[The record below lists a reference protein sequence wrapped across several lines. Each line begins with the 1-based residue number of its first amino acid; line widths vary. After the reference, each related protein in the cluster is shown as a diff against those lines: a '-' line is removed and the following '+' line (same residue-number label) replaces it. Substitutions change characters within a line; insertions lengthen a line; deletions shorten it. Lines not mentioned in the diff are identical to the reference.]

1 MFRVVR
7 RAGLQLQQQRASLY
21 TLPKLPYA
29 YDALEPVISKEIME
43 LHHMKHHQTYVTN
56 LNKLLE
62 GADNDDLPAS
72 IAKQAGVKFNGGGH
86 INHSVFWTNLAPPKK
101 GGGQVPTSGPLVDR
115 IKDTFGDVKA
125 FQEKFNAQTAA
136 IQGSGWGWL
145 AYSPQTRALSIVTTP
160 NQDPVASLGLIP
172 LLGVDVWEHAYYLQY
187 KNVRPDYLKAIWG
200 VVNWDNVE
208 ERFSD
213 AESKP

>member
-1 MFRVVR
+1 MALSDDGPRTTT
-7 RAGLQLQQQRASLY
+7 A
-21 TLPKLPYA
+21 YA

-145 AYSPQTRALSIVTTP
+145 AYSTWATRRRCRRALSCVANDCVSIQVHR
-160 NQDPVASLGLIP
+160 PV
-172 LLGVDVWEHAYYLQY
+172 
-187 KNVRPDYLKAIWG
+187 R
-200 VVNWDNVE
+200 
-208 ERFSD
+208 
-213 AESKP
+213 